1 MNATIC
7 YVPAIFNTGWKL
19 VYLVKDLVMIET
31 EIKKK
36 LTVEEF
42 MELTDV
48 HVELIDGSIV
58 NEPAPTYGHQVI
70 VGDIFLEVATQLK
83 KSKLGRIVV
92 APVDVVLGNQVVQPD
107 LVFISNERLYI
118 IKDGRVSETPEVVF
132 EITSPSNA
140 FKDTKVKFD
149 IYEQCGVK
157 EYFIVYPDDKTVVK
171 YVLSNGKFHEEYR
184 EIGFVKSDIME
195 CEVNF

>member
-1 MNATIC
+1 
-7 YVPAIFNTGWKL
+7 
-19 VYLVKDLVMIET
+19 MIET

-36 LTVEEF
+36 VTLTEF
-42 MELTDV
+42 MDLTEV
-48 HVELIDGSIV
+48 HVELIDGCIV

-70 VGDIFLEVATQLK
+70 IGDIFLEVATQLK
-83 KSKLGRIVV
+83 KNKLGKIVV
-92 APVDVVLGNQVVQPD
+92 APVDVVLGEQVVQPD
-107 LVFISNERLYI
+107 LVFISNARLNI
-118 IKDGRVSETPEVVF
+118 IKNGRLSESPEVVF

-149 IYEQCGVK
+149 IYEQFGVK

-171 YVLSNGKFHEEYR
+171 YVLTEGKFREQYR
-184 EIGFVKSDIME
+184 EIGFVKSEVMG